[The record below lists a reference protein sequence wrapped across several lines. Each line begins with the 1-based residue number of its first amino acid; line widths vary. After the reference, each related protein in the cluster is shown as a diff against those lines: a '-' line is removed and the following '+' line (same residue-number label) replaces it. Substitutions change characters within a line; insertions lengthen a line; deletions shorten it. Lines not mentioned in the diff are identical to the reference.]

1 MGFKLVPRMHK
12 SFALSLAVM
21 LAASPL
27 ASAAGGSA
35 NTLDDELRLKT
46 AVTVQ
51 GDVVTLGD
59 VFDGYLSRPEKA
71 ITQAPKPGQRMTLTA
86 DWLADTA
93 RTYGLAWKPANSFD
107 RSIVYQPGQAI
118 TGDDVLSAVK
128 AALVAGGMPATHG
141 LTPKT
146 PITTV
151 TVAMNAEK
159 GVEVR
164 EAMFDANTRTFS
176 ALVQVPPGDPQAM
189 FIQLR
194 GVAFATVQVP
204 VLKQA
209 ASKTTTISA
218 DMIDLI
224 ALPESQMRPSTVID
238 PDILIGKTP
247 KLFLRAGQPIR
258 ETELTQ
264 IKFVEVP
271 VFTADIDHETRITD
285 DHIKMMPVDAAMLSG
300 DAVTSPEFLVGKRA
314 RRTLA
319 ANTPIRRNDVAVM
332 RQIEVPVAARDVP
345 RGTTLT
351 EDDVTLMN
359 VDEADLVG
367 SVAMDFESIV
377 GQVTRLTLRS
387 GQPVRTHAIAKA
399 VAVERGQAVTMVWSV
414 ASINLTAQANAMEK
428 GAVGDLIR
436 VTNTKSKETM
446 LAEIIDSRTVRV
458 AAPQQTPSR

>member
-1 MGFKLVPRMHK
+1 MQK

-27 ASAAGGSA
+27 ASAAHGAAVGGSA
-35 NTLDDELRLKT
+35 NTLDEELKLKT
-46 AVTVQ
+46 SITVV

-59 VFDGYLSRPEKA
+59 VFEGYLSRPEKV
-71 ITQAPKPGQRMTLTA
+71 ITQAPRPGQRMTLTA

-107 RSIVYQPGQAI
+107 RAIVYQPGQAI
-118 TGDDVLSAVK
+118 TSNDMLGAVK
-128 AALVAGGMPATHG
+128 NALVESGMPATYG
-141 LTPKT
+141 LTPSV
-146 PITTV
+146 PVATV
-151 TVAMNAEK
+151 TVAMGAAK
-159 GVEVR
+159 GVDVR

-176 ALVQVPPGDPQAM
+176 AVVQVPPGDPQAM
-189 FIQLR
+189 FIQVR

-238 PDILIGKTP
+238 PNVLIGKTP
-247 KLFLRAGQPIR
+247 KMFLRAGQPIR
-258 ETELTQ
+258 EMELTQ
-264 IKFVEVP
+264 ITLVEVP
-271 VFTADIDHETRITD
+271 VFTADMDHETRITH
-285 DHIKMMPVDAAMLSG
+285 DHVKMLAVDAALVPG
-300 DAVTSPEFLVGKRA
+300 DAVTSPDFLVGKRA

-351 EDDVTLMN
+351 EDDITFMN
-359 VDEADLVG
+359 MDEADLVG
-367 SVAMDFESIV
+367 NIATDLDTIV

-399 VAVERGQAVTMVWSV
+399 VAVERGQSVTMVWSV
-414 ASINLTAQANAMEK
+414 ASINLTAQGNAMEK
-428 GAVGDLIR
+428 GAVGDVIR
-436 VTNTKSKETM
+436 VTNAKSKETM
-446 LAEIIDSRTVRV
+446 LAEIIDNRTVRI
-458 AAPQQTPSR
+458 AAPQQTSR